1 MYKKQ
6 FIKDLEI
13 GKKVEDLFSV
23 KYKQP
28 LKQYKNGFMFSLVL
42 SDKTG
47 EIDATYWGGD
57 ERDIVQKL
65 YNEFKE
71 GDVIY
76 ISCSVGEYKNKL
88 IISINDRDIIKKFE
102 RYNVEDFVPK
112 TKNDIEKMVGRIN
125 EAIFSLNDSN
135 LKTLLESFFTNS
147 EFIHKFKNAP
157 AAMYIHHAYLGG
169 LLEHT
174 VNVVE
179 LCETICRLYP
189 QLDRNLTITGAIL
202 HDIGKIKEFDVT
214 TNIKV
219 SEEGLLLGHTVI
231 GTNMVLERLNE
242 INDYP
247 KNLKDKL
254 LHILLSHH
262 GKVEYGSP
270 IEPLFAEAWAVYSAD
285 EYDSRL
291 SRSIKVKE
299 DAKVDDNS
307 FYTYNK
313 IYGKAYLK

>member
-28 LKQYKNGFMFSLVL
+28 LSQYKNGFKFSLVL
-42 SDKTG
+42 SDKAG
-47 EIDATYWGGD
+47 EIDATYWGGT
-57 ERDIVQKL
+57 ERNIVQEL
-65 YNEFKE
+65 YNEFNE

-76 ISCSVGEYKNKL
+76 ISGLVGEYKNKL
-88 IISINDRDIIKKFE
+88 SISINDRGIIRKSQK
-102 RYNVEDFVPK
+102 YNVEDFVPK
-112 TKNDIEKMVGRIN
+112 TKKDIEILVEHIN
-125 EAIFSLNDSN
+125 KVIYSLDDNI
-135 LKTLLESFFTNS
+135 LRTLLESFFSNN
-147 EFIHKFKNAP
+147 EFIYKFKNAP
-157 AAMYIHHAYLGG
+157 AAMYVHHAYLGG

-189 QLDRNLTITGAIL
+189 QLDRNLTITGALL

-214 TNIKV
+214 TNIKI
-219 SEEGLLLGHTVI
+219 SEEGLLLGHPILSV
-231 GTNMVLERLNE
+231 NMVLERIESLNDFP
-242 INDYP
+242 N
-247 KNLKDKL
+247 NLKDKL

-270 IEPLFAEAWAVYSAD
+270 IEPLFAEAWAVYLAD
-285 EYDSRL
+285 ENDSRL
-291 SRSIKVKE
+291 SRSIKIKE
-299 DAKVDDNS
+299 GAKIDDNS
-307 FYTYNK
+307 FYIYDK
-313 IYGKAYLK
+313 INGKAYLK

>member
-6 FIKDLEI
+6 FIKDVEI
-13 GKKVEDLFSV
+13 GKKVEDLFSI

-28 LKQYKNGFMFSLVL
+28 LKQYKNGFMFSLAL

-47 EIDATYWGGD
+47 EINATYWGGD
-57 ERDIVQKL
+57 EKYIVQKL
-65 YNEFKE
+65 YDEFKE

-76 ISCSVGEYKNKL
+76 ISGSVGEYKNKL
-88 IISINDRDIIKKFE
+88 MISINGHGIIEKSE

-112 TKNDIEKMVGRIN
+112 TKNDIGKMVEGIN
-125 EAIFSLNDSN
+125 EVISSLNDSN

-147 EFIHKFKNAP
+147 EFVYKFKNAP

-169 LLEHT
+169 LIEHT

-189 QLDRNLTITGAIL
+189 QLDRNLTIAGAIL

-219 SEEGLLLGHTVI
+219 SEEGLLLGHAVI
-231 GTNMVLERLNE
+231 SVNMVLERLKG
-242 INDYP
+242 INDFP
-247 KNLKDKL
+247 DNLKGKL

-270 IEPLFAEAWAVYSAD
+270 IEPLFAEAWAVYFAD

-291 SRSIKVKE
+291 SRSIKTKE
-299 DAKVDDNS
+299 DAKIGPNN
-307 FYTYNK
+307 FLQK
-313 IYGKAYLK
+313 I

>member
-13 GKKVEDLFSV
+13 GKKVEDLYSV

-28 LKQYKNGFMFSLVL
+28 LKQYKNGFKFSLVL

-65 YNEFKE
+65 YNEFNE

-76 ISCSVGEYKNKL
+76 ISGLVGEYKNKL
-88 IISINDRDIIKKFE
+88 SISINDRGIIKKSE

-112 TKNDIEKMVGRIN
+112 TKNDVEKMVEHIKKV
-125 EAIFSLNDSN
+125 IYSLNDDI
-135 LKTLLESFFTNS
+135 LKSLLESFFSNN
-147 EFIHKFKNAP
+147 EFIYKFKSAP

-174 VNVVE
+174 VNIVE
-179 LCETICRLYP
+179 LCETICHLYP

-214 TNIKV
+214 TNIKI
-219 SEEGLLLGHTVI
+219 SEEGLLLGHPMLSV
-231 GTNMVLERLNE
+231 NMVLERLKAL
-242 INDYP
+242 NDFP
-247 KNLKDKL
+247 NNLKDKL

-270 IEPLFAEAWAVYSAD
+270 IEPLFAEAWAVYLAD
-285 EYDSRL
+285 EFDSRL
-291 SRSIKVKE
+291 NRSIRIKE
-299 DAKVDDNS
+299 EAKIDDNT
-307 FYTYNK
+307 FYIYDK
-313 IYGKAYLK
+313 IHGKAYLK